1 MTTRAKGPLSGL
13 DWLKRGLNSGRHNPR
28 AVFGG
33 AAVLMVAALL
43 PSLVQAL
50 VQFAL
55 RPGVDG
61 TLVIAAL
68 TTLLSIAL
76 MGPLMGGYLRLL
88 HACEMG
94 RPVHARDIFEP
105 FRSPRDAR
113 RMMGFAFVLLMVY
126 LGVGY
131 VLVSLFAKDLPEWY
145 LQLVALSQ
153 QPQTPGQ
160 PVQLPPPPDGLGG
173 FLGLGSLFA
182 LFIGGVFAVGMGQI
196 ALRARGIGAALADG
210 VSGAAK
216 NLLPLLVLAV
226 LAFGLMMALS
236 VLLALVLGVVA
247 LLASLLHPVLA
258 TAILLPVYLLLF
270 LVLYVVMF
278 GVMYHLW
285 RDIAAEVSD
294 AGGFEA

>member
-13 DWLKRGLNSGRHNPR
+13 DWLKRGLNSGRRNPR
-28 AVFGG
+28 AIFGG

-43 PSLVQAL
+43 PSIVQAL
-50 VQFAL
+50 IQLAL
-55 RPGVDG
+55 KPGMNG

-76 MGPLMGGYLRLL
+76 MGPLMGGYLRLI
-88 HACEMG
+88 HISEQG
-94 RPVHARDIFEP
+94 RPAQARDIFAP
-105 FRSPRDAR
+105 FKSPADAR
-113 RMMGFAFVLLMVY
+113 KMIGFAFVLLMVY

-145 LQLVALSQ
+145 LKVMALSQ
-153 QPQTPGQ
+153 QTQVGK

-182 LFIGGVFAVGMGQI
+182 LFAGGVFAVGLGQI
-196 ALRARGIGAALADG
+196 ALGARDVGTALLDG
-210 VSGAAK
+210 VTGTAK
-216 NLLPLLVLAV
+216 NLLPLLVLAILV
-226 LAFGLMMALS
+226 FGLMLALS
-236 VLLALVLGVVA
+236 VALALVLVVVS
-247 LLASLLHPVLA
+247 LLASLLHPALA
-258 TAILLPVYLLLF
+258 GAVLLPLYMLLL

-285 RDIAAEVSD
+285 RDVAGEAPVPVGGIEV
-294 AGGFEA
+294 